1 VVVEPRHQLLAEC
14 EQLATRA
21 SHDSDYG
28 RRLCKLLWHFS
39 FIGFP
44 PKRLQSPRGLICFLN
59 KFILF
64 LALAVYSMV
73 RRIGLL

>member
-1 VVVEPRHQLLAEC
+1 MGHIHIETYDFALCFIKRIVVVEPRHQLLAEC

-28 RRLCKLLWHFS
+28 RRLRKLLWYFS

-44 PKRLQSPRGLICFLN
+44 PKRL
-59 KFILF
+59 
-64 LALAVYSMV
+64 
-73 RRIGLL
+73 